1 MDSNA
6 KSSSNVIEVS
16 NGSNDFNIKSELSK
30 QSREAELKLLDIH
43 REQFCKMK
51 IKNLFENI
59 MRGFNLK

>member
-30 QSREAELKLLDIH
+30 
-43 REQFCKMK
+43 
-51 IKNLFENI
+51 
-59 MRGFNLK
+59 